1 MKKMI
6 NPNTILVGD
15 ILKTFSWRGEPSV
28 LVTTFSPEL
37 FDKTYA
43 QVLNVDELIV
53 KILDQLP
60 GLSKWYYDNGTAVN
74 LIIKDPLLAYQE
86 AYQLL
91 LENLN
96 KDTGNRLERLT
107 IETGAETPLSENF
120 ADFLAD
126 WSMGLDGLWDS
137 DPQKSL
143 RFECLVDLFTIYQNQ
158 KVVPETLRQ
167 YQNIAETTLRLVTNG
182 SEQQM
187 EQIKKV
193 MDSVR
198 NEGFMGEIRLIPPV
212 HFNGDFG
219 PNTIQVR
226 DLALKMG
233 FSIGGSI

>member
-6 NPNTILVGD
+6 STNSIIVGD
-15 ILKTFSWRGEPSV
+15 VIKTLSWRGEPSV
-28 LVTTFSPEL
+28 MVTTLPPHL
-37 FDKTYA
+37 YDKTYA

-107 IETGAETPLSENF
+107 IETGAETFLSDNF

-137 DPQKSL
+137 DPQNAL
-143 RFECLVDLFTIYQNQ
+143 RFECLVDMFTIYQNQ
-158 KVVPETLRQ
+158 KVDPEVLKQ
-167 YQNIAETTLRLVTNG
+167 YQYVAETTLRLVTNG

-193 MDSVR
+193 IDNVR

>member
-1 MKKMI
+1 MI
-6 NPNTILVGD
+6 STNTILVGD
-15 ILKTFSWRGEPSV
+15 IIKTFSWRGEPSV
-28 LVTTFSPEL
+28 LVTVLPPEL

-43 QVLNVDELIV
+43 QVLNVDEVIV

-60 GLSKWYYDNGTAVN
+60 GLSKWYYDNGTSVN
-74 LIIKDPLLAYQE
+74 LIIKDPVMAYQE
-86 AYQLL
+86 AYQLI

-96 KDTGNRLERLT
+96 KDSGNRLERLT
-107 IETGAETPLSENF
+107 FETGAETFLSDNF

-126 WSMGLDGLWDS
+126 WCMGREGLWDS
-137 DPQKSL
+137 DPQHWL
-143 RFECLVDLFTIYQNQ
+143 RFDCLVDLFTIYQNQ
-158 KVVPETLRQ
+158 KVVPEVLRQ
-167 YQNIAETTLRLVTNG
+167 YQNVADTTLRLVTNG

-187 EQIKKV
+187 EQIKEV
-193 MDSVR
+193 MENVR

-233 FSIGGSI
+233 FSIGGSV